1 MKLLE
6 VINEFDVEVIVNP
19 EQIVSVEKLGD
30 CAWIITTNHR
40 FFVHNKYEDIIN
52 KLRLI

>member
-1 MKLLE
+1 MRFLE
-6 VINEFDVEVIVNP
+6 MTNEFDTKVVVNP
-19 EQIVSVEKLGD
+19 EQIVSVEKLDD

-40 FFVHNKYEDIIN
+40 FLVHNRYEDIIN